1 MKGSSS
7 VRSMLAAAALVSA
20 LSAAASYESDK
31 AAEYAAMSPQARAA
45 EIRSISRRICD
56 LELMPPVVRTD
67 VPARFKFKKLD
78 FAMNAGMTITRGGR
92 IYAIW
97 FAGQDGV
104 RCFVVGSWSDDGGKT
119 WADTQFFIG
128 SPDPIFKIG
137 FTPTY
142 LTTITGNI
150 WAAPDGTLRIYT
162 HQAVDGFD
170 ARGALFE
177 IICRNPDDAR
187 PTWGKARFI
196 SWGQHHNTPIVLRDG
211 TWVLPNSFENFCQ
224 REDIF
229 PELADKRGVGIL
241 ASTDNGK
248 TWERRGFTDPAKVGA
263 WHFCEHMI
271 VEKGDGT
278 LWMLIRTGNLKLMES
293 FSRDQGRTW
302 SDPVKTVNIAQ
313 ISARFGFAKLPNGHL
328 VFIKNGTTPTV
339 ETTSREKLCAFV
351 SDDEGLTWKG
361 GLLIDERK
369 RVCYPDTNVAPDGS
383 IYITYDHDRNTKNRD
398 ELLMARFTEADILAG
413 RIVTEGSFLKR
424 VVFQEKG
431 GTTSM
436 ASR

>member
-137 FTPTY
+137 FM
-142 LTTITGNI
+142 
-150 WAAPDGTLRIYT
+150 R
-162 HQAVDGFD
+162 
-170 ARGALFE
+170 E
-177 IICRNPDDAR
+177 II
-187 PTWGKARFI
+187 
-196 SWGQHHNTPIVLRDG
+196 L
-211 TWVLPNSFENFCQ
+211 
-224 REDIF
+224 
-229 PELADKRGVGIL
+229 LA
-241 ASTDNGK
+241 
-248 TWERRGFTDPAKVGA
+248 
-263 WHFCEHMI
+263 
-271 VEKGDGT
+271 
-278 LWMLIRTGNLKLMES
+278 
-293 FSRDQGRTW
+293 
-302 SDPVKTVNIAQ
+302 
-313 ISARFGFAKLPNGHL
+313 
-328 VFIKNGTTPTV
+328 
-339 ETTSREKLCAFV
+339 
-351 SDDEGLTWKG
+351 
-361 GLLIDERK
+361 
-369 RVCYPDTNVAPDGS
+369 
-383 IYITYDHDRNTKNRD
+383 
-398 ELLMARFTEADILAG
+398 
-413 RIVTEGSFLKR
+413 
-424 VVFQEKG
+424 
-431 GTTSM
+431 
-436 ASR
+436 